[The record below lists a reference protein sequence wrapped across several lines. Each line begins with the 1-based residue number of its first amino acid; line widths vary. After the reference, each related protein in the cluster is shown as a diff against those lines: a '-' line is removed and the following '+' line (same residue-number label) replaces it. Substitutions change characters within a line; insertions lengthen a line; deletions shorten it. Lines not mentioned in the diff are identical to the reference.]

1 MRLSVAL
8 DATRAAGS
16 AAGLRASQ
24 DAAVVVMATATA
36 PAAGND
42 SASRQSEP
50 DLEGVLGTG

>member
-8 DATRAAGS
+8 DATRVDGS
-16 AAGLRASQ
+16 SAGLRASQ

-36 PAAGND
+36 PAAD

-50 DLEGVLGTG
+50 DLESVLGTG